1 MKMPLRLDLRAQS
14 ELLAYLVISQLVC
27 KHATGDWMSVAHTVE
42 SVQMWLQ
49 SNKRDED
56 LTRRVMVA
64 TRACDFAQRIESE
77 LHLALNGSAVASMF
91 DDNLRLDFSSGV
103 ARDIYQRCLNLLL
116 MTRWYV

>member
-1 MKMPLRLDLRAQS
+1 
-14 ELLAYLVISQLVC
+14 
-27 KHATGDWMSVAHTVE
+27 MSVSHAVE
-42 SVQMWLQ
+42 SVQMRLRT
-49 SNKRDED
+49 SEHDEN

-64 TRACDFAQRIESE
+64 TRARELAQHIESE

>member
-1 MKMPLRLDLRAQS
+1 MKMPLRQDLRAQS
-14 ELLAYLVISQLVC
+14 ELLAYLVISQLVS
-27 KHATGDWMSVAHTVE
+27 KHATGGWMSVAHTVE

-49 SNKRDED
+49 SSKRDED

-64 TRACDFAQRIESE
+64 TRARELAQRIESE
-77 LHLALNGSAVASMF
+77 LHLTLNGSVVSSMF
-91 DDNLRLDFSSGV
+91 DENLRLDSSSAV